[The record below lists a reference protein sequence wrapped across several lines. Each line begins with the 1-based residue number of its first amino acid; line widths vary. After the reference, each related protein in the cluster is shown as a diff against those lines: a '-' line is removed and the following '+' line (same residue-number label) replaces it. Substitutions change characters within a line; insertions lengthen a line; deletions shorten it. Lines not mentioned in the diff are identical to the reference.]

1 MTWIWTRIHWIRTH
15 SNIELSNKRL
25 KLISAQDALIL
36 LKSSFSAP
44 RVLHLL
50 RCSPSVGHTA
60 LGTFDQLLRTVL
72 SSLTNSDLS
81 DSEWS
86 QATLPV
92 KDGVLGSDGCLCLHF
107 LPFWLQRP
115 SVSRMRSF
123 STVSVDQ
130 TTLLWSLTCLYGRRA
145 LEHSQQAML
154 PINRQRGIDLALR
167 PLRTSS

>member
-1 MTWIWTRIHWIRTH
+1 MHQSWSKRCDDLVKAM
-15 SNIELSNKRL
+15 NRL
-25 KLISAQDALIL
+25 KHISAQDALIL

-60 LGTFDQLLRTVL
+60 LGTFDQLLRTAL

-92 KDGVLGSDGCLCLHF
+92 KDGGLGV
-107 LPFWLQRP
+107 RR
-115 SVSRMRSF
+115 VSM
-123 STVSVDQ
+123 
-130 TTLLWSLTCLYGRRA
+130 
-145 LEHSQQAML
+145 
-154 PINRQRGIDLALR
+154 LAL
-167 PLRTSS
+167 PA